1 MSTFRLTEEQL
12 HTVNAVIQKS
22 DNVLVHNCLTRT
34 AQESKLFPIL
44 PYLDLVMIDTYY
56 RYPDLLRKV
65 AAVMSPEDLG
75 HRVREVSTTFSRI
88 TSWSTLA
95 YYLNG
100 RALLIRN
107 GLLRP
112 EDNLE
117 DLWFMVDFHQRL
129 MRTYF
134 RAGGNLWA
142 LDAGDIS
149 PVHEERT
156 LQVFEA
162 DAYEADDELRTAAMR
177 FAAAATQYNFL
188 VHCESRSG
196 LSSTGPYQL
205 GGQLLLSTRD
215 FLNMTECGLAWM
227 DGIGQDI
234 GYANLTMTV
243 ITDGVGMEIT
253 DWGTP
258 YTTPEAYQ
266 DKVVGVGLYTSDV
279 LTDRYLPVG
288 MGSREELVAEFDRLT
303 KAIHGATRQLYSRF
317 SSMDATQMVEA
328 GMATY
333 LRAPV
338 DLAMIAGV
346 YDAADW
352 DFVDDRTRRLWDL
365 YNEEY
370 AYDAYVDKFASLGGL
385 RGGQS
390 EYYLHP
396 ITYAVW
402 RRSGM
407 QGDLPQPGRSGEFV
421 PADVLRSHDYSLRV
435 NPGGLSDSRGTWSLP
450 PKSGAITVAAGA
462 LSQDELNER
471 ARSLDTPLLQSP
483 WRYIDEAAVKWR
495 FDDPDADALYRY
507 TQERSRLIAGRGAS
521 LKRADIDAARRAAG
535 ERPWSELAAARAAA
549 SVPEEVLS

>member
-1 MSTFRLTEEQL
+1 MSEFRLDEQQL
-12 HTVNAVIQKS
+12 GTINAILQKC

-65 AAVMSPEDLG
+65 AEVMSPEDLG

-88 TSWSTLA
+88 TSWSTLN
-95 YYLNG
+95 YYVNG

-107 GLLRP
+107 GLLAP

-129 MRTYF
+129 MRTYN
-134 RAGGNLWA
+134 RASGNTWA
-142 LDAGDIS
+142 LDAGDIAQ
-149 PVHEERT
+149 VHEERT

-162 DAYEADDELRTAAMR
+162 DAFEADDELRGAAMR
-177 FAAAATQYNFL
+177 FAAAGTQYNFL

-196 LSSTGPYQL
+196 LSATGPYQL
-205 GGQLLLSTRD
+205 GGQLLLHTRD
-215 FLNMTECGLAWM
+215 FLNMTECGLPWM
-227 DGIGQDI
+227 DGIGTDLP
-234 GYANLTMTV
+234 YANLTMTL
-243 ITDGVGMEIT
+243 ITDGVQMEIT

-266 DKVVGVGLYTSDV
+266 EHVVGVGLYTSDV
-279 LTDRYLPVG
+279 LTDRFVPVG
-288 MGSREELVAEFDRLT
+288 MGSRAELVETFDGLT
-303 KAIHGATRQLYSRF
+303 AQIHAATRQLYSRF
-317 SSMDATQMVEA
+317 AQMDATQMVEA
-328 GMATY
+328 GISTY

-352 DFVDDRTRRLWDL
+352 DYVDDRTRRLWDL

-370 AYDAYVDKFASLGGL
+370 AYDAYVDKFAALSGL

-396 ITYAVW
+396 ITYGVW
-402 RRSGM
+402 RRSGG
-407 QGDLPQPGRSGEFV
+407 QGPLPAPGRSGDLV
-421 PADVLRSHDYSLRV
+421 PADVLRDHGYSRRV
-435 NPGGLSDSRGTWSLP
+435 NPNGLRDSRGTWSLP
-450 PKSGAITVAAGA
+450 AKVGKITTASGRLT
-462 LSQDELNER
+462 QDELNAQAR
-471 ARSLDTPLLQSP
+471 ALNTPLLQAP
-483 WRYIDEAAVKWR
+483 WRHIDEAAVKWR
-495 FDDPDADALYRY
+495 SEDPEAKALYRY
-507 TQERSRLIAGRGAS
+507 AQERSRLLSGRGS
-521 LKRADIDAARRAAG
+521 TLTRSDIDAIRREAG
-535 ERPWSELAAARAAA
+535 ERPWAEVSAAARPA
-549 SVPEEVLS
+549 EEVTA